1 MFVHVGKN
9 QQTMLREELE
19 LRRIVN
25 WKEEKF
31 DRPVKFSAQEQ
42 GSKNA
47 GRGECLSPVSPA
59 DLVGQEMYY

>member
-1 MFVHVGKN
+1 
-9 QQTMLREELE
+9 MLREELE